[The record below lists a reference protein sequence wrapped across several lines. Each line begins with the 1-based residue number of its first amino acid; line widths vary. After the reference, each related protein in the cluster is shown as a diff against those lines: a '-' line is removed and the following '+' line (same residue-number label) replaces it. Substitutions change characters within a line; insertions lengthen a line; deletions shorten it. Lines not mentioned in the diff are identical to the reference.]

1 MLMLVRYILLTYAP
15 MHAFKEHF
23 NQEKYKLLLLIIDV
37 A

>member
-1 MLMLVRYILLTYAP
+1 MFLLIYAP
-15 MHAFKEHF
+15 IHAFKEHF